1 MYEYIAHLTTVHL
14 VAGVVFRAVM
24 VNMKV
29 CVYTMRAHILQDIS
43 GMITRGSSCAVTAVY
58 HYV

>member
-1 MYEYIAHLTTVHL
+1 MYEYIAHLTTVYL

-24 VNMKV
+24 VHIRI
-29 CVYTMRAHILQDIS
+29 CVYIMGAHILQDIS
-43 GMITRGSSCAVTAVY
+43 GMITWGSSCAFTAVY